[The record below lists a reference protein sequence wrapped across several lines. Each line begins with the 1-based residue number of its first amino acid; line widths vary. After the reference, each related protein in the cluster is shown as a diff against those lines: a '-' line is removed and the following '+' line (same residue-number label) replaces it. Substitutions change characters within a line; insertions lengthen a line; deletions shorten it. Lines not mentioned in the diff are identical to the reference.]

1 MSRASNNG
9 KEDGEWGVRVGGA
22 GEGRRERKRVG
33 MDNELITFYTSN
45 LS

>member
-9 KEDGEWGVRVGGA
+9 KEDGEWGVGGKG
-22 GEGRRERKRVG
+22 GERERKRVG